1 MSCDLQQA
9 TASADSW
16 RAAETI
22 MVQSGQTPLHTVYA
36 TSVSCVWSAQS
47 GVVRCHC
54 GCLQL
59 LEYEAG
65 SGRRAAAEDD
75 EIPGQ

>member
-1 MSCDLQQA
+1 MLTPVELQRL
-9 TASADSW
+9 SW
-16 RAAETI
+16 YRVARLHYI
-22 MVQSGQTPLHTVYA
+22 QCMPLVIQC

-75 EIPGQ
+75 EIPRQ